1 MELPNALPG
10 HRSAGGVDMTDTQ
23 PCLRQ
28 VFDQLV
34 EMENH
39 WRSVSE
45 YVGMLVILTAQ
56 PDAESAM
63 DGIHRLLHQIDDHAT
78 AVGEHWEA
86 AWAAVCEPRQTH
98 LVTIANQ

>member
-1 MELPNALPG
+1 MRPVPIA
-10 HRSAGGVDMTDTQ
+10 D
-23 PCLRQ
+23 
-28 VFDQLV
+28 
-34 EMENH
+34 NH

-45 YVGMLVILTAQ
+45 YVGMLVVLTAQ

-86 AWAAVCEPRQTH
+86 AWAALPKGAA
-98 LVTIANQ
+98 LVRTAAADSNAIRAE

>member
-1 MELPNALPG
+1 
-10 HRSAGGVDMTDTQ
+10 MTETQ

-28 VFDQLV
+28 VFDQLMA
-34 EMENH
+34 MENH

-45 YVGMLVILTAQ
+45 YVQLLVILTAQ
-56 PDAESAM
+56 PDAETAM

-86 AWAAVCEPRQTH
+86 AWAALPRAKLTQLAGLDEPREQR
-98 LVTIANQ
+98 